1 MSYTIY
7 KSDGTAVVVADNAI
21 DPVYYNTAGGNLSN
35 GLGTQL
41 VGRNTINYGAPVA
54 QNFLQMTEN
63 FASLPVPADVTSLQ
77 GQLWFNKTNSTS
89 GNLYV
94 RKTGNPSGGIAN
106 WNKVVVEDT
115 SGNVSITGTVTA
127 TGFTG
132 NASSSTI
139 STNIAGGGAGTVV
152 YQSATNST
160 AFVAAGTAGQVLTS
174 NGTSAPTWQTTIAPA
189 STPTI
194 NPVGTPKDGDIKVVG
209 SVISIYASGAWQQVF
224 PAIYS

>member
-21 DPVYYNTAGGNLSN
+21 DPAYYNTAGGNLSN

-63 FASLPVPADVTSLQ
+63 FASLPVPSDATSLQ

-106 WNKVVVEDT
+106 WEK
-115 SGNVSITGTVTA
+115 IVTL
-127 TGFTG
+127 
-132 NASSSTI
+132 SPD
-139 STNIAGGGAGTVV
+139 
-152 YQSATNST
+152 Q
-160 AFVAAGTAGQVLTS
+160 VAAGG
-174 NGTSAPTWQTTIAPA
+174 
-189 STPTI
+189 STPTVYTSS
-194 NPVGTPKDGDIKVVG
+194 PVSANAGDILVIG
-209 SVISIYASGAWQQVF
+209 SVISIYANGAWRQVF
-224 PAIYS
+224 PAVYS